1 MRLTQIWA
9 KKTVFVQAL
18 DKKRGQEKIMPLLK
32 NKPDRLFTYKDYLT
46 WSDNERWELI
56 NGTAYNM
63 TPAPSMNHQRIL
75 RQLLLQLGNFL
86 SDKSCEVFTAPFDVR
101 LSATD
106 EKDEDSKNVVQ
117 PDIVVICDSS
127 KLDEKGC
134 KGAPDLTIEIVSPA
148 SASIDNIKKM
158 DLYEK
163 NGVKEYW
170 IVHPIY
176 KIVTI
181 YKIMENGSYGK
192 PEIYSEKD
200 KIEVELLKGLTVDLG
215 LVFNF

>member
-1 MRLTQIWA
+1 M
-9 KKTVFVQAL
+9 
-18 DKKRGQEKIMPLLK
+18 
-32 NKPDRLFTYKDYLT
+32 
-46 WSDNERWELI
+46 
-56 NGTAYNM
+56 
-63 TPAPSMNHQRIL
+63 
-75 RQLLLQLGNFL
+75 
-86 SDKSCEVFTAPFDVR
+86 
-101 LSATD
+101 
-106 EKDEDSKNVVQ
+106 
-117 PDIVVICDSS
+117 
-127 KLDEKGC
+127 
-134 KGAPDLTIEIVSPA
+134 TIEIVSPA

-170 IVHPIY
+170 IVHPTY